1 MPRRKKP
8 VEQSPEGFATE
19 DFVVKNTSAE
29 NQKQS
34 EMPERA
40 IDDIIQSALERAAR
54 DYNFDNKKSS
64 IILDNSGS
72 VLDPTTDYLNSIALY
87 PQDNLEHTKS
97 IIRIISKQVNLDDVL
112 GQTVESIRVNVN
124 PENRLSYKAKDGRN
138 KGKKLNDAKELIDD
152 FNDEIKLK
160 RIIREKVP
168 DAYQDGTVIMYLRKD
183 SGMNWVVDYYPIGLA
198 EISSYTI
205 GGLPVVMINMTE
217 LKSRIQNSRSQYK
230 DRAGK
235 SLFYQTLDE
244 EIMECFPDEVYQ
256 AYLKKDPYA
265 KLNPVYTGVV
275 RVGNRGKKYGL
286 SPLFRA
292 LPSSILLQTFR
303 KSDEVNAKARSKKI
317 LWQSFKD
324 DVAKID
330 PDRNFTKEMAFAHKE
345 LRAAYSQTGS
355 VLYSAPS
362 YIGKLEYVNPQSDLI
377 DEKTISHYLSREMS
391 TLGIGFLFSSGS
403 NQSVS
408 AANISLEQLMKSIN
422 SISEQFEE
430 IFKRWYEVVLQDK
443 GFDPSYAPNI
453 KILDSEALDFELR
466 KEWAT
471 TLYTI
476 FNLSMRTSLEVMG
489 IDLDDEKA
497 KRKAE
502 NDEKL
507 EELFF
512 VRSTAYTSSGSGKV
526 DPPNNG
532 RPKGEEND
540 KQNYDQNYNQDAR
553 PDK

>member
-8 VEQSPEGFATE
+8 VEQIPEGLATE

-29 NQKQS
+29 LRTKPS
-34 EMPERA
+34 EVETPV
-40 IDDIIQSALERAAR
+40 DDIIQSALERAAR

-72 VLDPTTDYLNSIALY
+72 VIDPTIDYLSSIALY
-87 PQDNLEHTKS
+87 PQDNLEYTKS

-124 PENRLSYKAKDGRN
+124 PDNRLSYKTKSGRN
-138 KGKKLNDAKELIDD
+138 KEKQLNAVKELIDD
-152 FNDEIKLK
+152 FNEEVKIK
-160 RIIREKVP
+160 RIIRDKVP

-183 SGMNWVVDYYPIGLA
+183 SGMNWLVDYYPIGLA
-198 EISSYTI
+198 EISSYTV
-205 GGLPVVMINMTE
+205 GGLPVVMVNMTE
-217 LKSRIQNSRSQYK
+217 LKTRIQAARGQYK
-230 DRAGK
+230 DKAGK

-244 EIMECFPDEVYQ
+244 EILECYPDEVYQ
-256 AYLKKDPYA
+256 AYIKKDPYA
-265 KLNPVYTGVV
+265 KLNPIYTGVV

-324 DVAKID
+324 DIAKAD
-330 PDRNFTKEMAFAHKE
+330 PNRNFTKEMAFAHKE

-377 DEKTISHYLSREMS
+377 DEKTISHYLSREMA

-453 KILDSEALDFELR
+453 KILDSEALDFKLR

-476 FNLSMRTSLEVMG
+476 FNLSLRTSLEVMG
-489 IDLDDEKA
+489 IDLDDEKV

-507 EELFF
+507 DTDIFYS
-512 VRSTAYTSSGSGKV
+512 RQTAYTSSGSDKA

-532 RPKGEEND
+532 RPKSDNPTD
-540 KQNYDQNYNQDAR
+540 KQVYDENYNPTR
-553 PDK
+553 E